1 MRSAVWTSQFHL
13 KSFWTGVADVPARFA
28 GYSLLA
34 RRVCTSSPRQA
45 ARPPAGARPG
55 APALNNRAIDAT
67 EVSQKM
73 HAVANTVRLGLHDVL
88 GAHHRARI
96 LISIGT

>member
-1 MRSAVWTSQFHL
+1 MALGISWRDR
-13 KSFWTGVADVPARFA
+13 G
-28 GYSLLA
+28 GLA
-34 RRVCTSSPRQA
+34 IGPVDEDRNGL
-45 ARPPAGARPG
+45 PAGARPG